1 MTIGQRTR
9 RVLSALKMLHRDSV
23 VKIDCIVKVSGW
35 KPWDFSLFSIKVD
48 LLWRAVWS
56 AT

>member
-9 RVLSALKMLHRDSV
+9 RVLSVLKMLHRDSV
-23 VKIDCIVKVSGW
+23 VKIDYIVKVSGW